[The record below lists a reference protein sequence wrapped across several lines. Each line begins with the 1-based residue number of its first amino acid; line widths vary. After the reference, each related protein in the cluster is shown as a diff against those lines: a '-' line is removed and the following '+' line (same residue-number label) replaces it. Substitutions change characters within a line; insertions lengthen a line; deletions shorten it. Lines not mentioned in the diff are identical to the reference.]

1 MANSQPN
8 IWHAPMPLICS
19 SFEPG
24 RLDDAIET
32 MPDNDYRTIAL
43 AEAAYFR
50 GNADEAC
57 HLAEPFLTSDIL
69 ALRVSSCFIC
79 GFANL
84 SLDHAHAARA
94 CLLNL
99 ASSEEHLNDEYGD
112 QERAA
117 YLLFTASSSVL
128 LHLKPPVTADDF
140 YKVAPLLPEGLRLFA
155 TYAMAHQAYLAGDY
169 GRCIGMTENALGMK
183 QARYPISEM
192 FLHLVAAMGW
202 MSKRQPEKAE
212 RHFMEAWRIAQADD
226 LIETIGEHHG
236 LLQGLP
242 EACLKKEYP
251 REFARVIE
259 ITYRFSRGWRH
270 VHNPAAHKTVADSL
284 TTTEFAISMLACR
297 GWSNTEIA
305 DHMGISRG
313 TVKNRLSTTYAK
325 LGITSRSEL
334 KEFMLK

>member
-8 IWHAPMPLICS
+8 IRHAPMPLICS

-24 RLDDAIET
+24 HLDDAIEA

-50 GNADEAC
+50 GSADEAC
-57 HLAEPFLTSDIL
+57 RLAEPFLTSDIL
-69 ALRVSSCFIC
+69 PLRISSCFIC

-99 ASSEEHLNDEYGD
+99 ASSEEHLSDKYGD

-140 YKVAPLLPEGLRLFA
+140 YKVAALLPEGLRLFA

-169 GRCIGMTENALGMK
+169 GRCIGMAENALGMK
-183 QARYPISEM
+183 QARYPISEI

-212 RHFMEAWRIAQADD
+212 HHFMEAWRIAQADD

-242 EACLKKEYP
+242 EACLKKDCP

-297 GWSNTEIA
+297 GWSNSEIA

-325 LGITSRSEL
+325 LGITSRSGL

>member
-1 MANSQPN
+1 M
-8 IWHAPMPLICS
+8 I
-19 SFEPG
+19 
-24 RLDDAIET
+24 
-32 MPDNDYRTIAL
+32 
-43 AEAAYFR
+43 
-50 GNADEAC
+50 
-57 HLAEPFLTSDIL
+57 
-69 ALRVSSCFIC
+69 
-79 GFANL
+79 
-84 SLDHAHAARA
+84 
-94 CLLNL
+94 
-99 ASSEEHLNDEYGD
+99 
-112 QERAA
+112 
-117 YLLFTASSSVL
+117 
-128 LHLKPPVTADDF
+128 F
-140 YKVAPLLPEGLRLFA
+140 YKVAALLPEGLRLFA
-155 TYAMAHQAYLAGDY
+155 TYAMAHQAYLTGDY
-169 GRCIGMTENALGMK
+169 GRCIGMAENALGMK

-212 RHFMEAWRIAQADD
+212 CHFMEAWSIAQADD

-242 EACLKKEYP
+242 EACLKKDYSH
-251 REFARVIE
+251 EFARVIE

-325 LGITSRSEL
+325 LGITSRSGL

>member
-1 MANSQPN
+1 MA
-8 IWHAPMPLICS
+8 
-19 SFEPG
+19 
-24 RLDDAIET
+24 
-32 MPDNDYRTIAL
+32 
-43 AEAAYFR
+43 
-50 GNADEAC
+50 
-57 HLAEPFLTSDIL
+57 
-69 ALRVSSCFIC
+69 
-79 GFANL
+79 
-84 SLDHAHAARA
+84 
-94 CLLNL
+94 
-99 ASSEEHLNDEYGD
+99 
-112 QERAA
+112 
-117 YLLFTASSSVL
+117 
-128 LHLKPPVTADDF
+128 
-140 YKVAPLLPEGLRLFA
+140 
-155 TYAMAHQAYLAGDY
+155 
-169 GRCIGMTENALGMK
+169 ENALGMK

-212 RHFMEAWRIAQADD
+212 CHFMKAWSIAQADD

-242 EACLKKEYP
+242 EACLKKDYP
-251 REFARVIE
+251 HEFARVIE

-297 GWSNTEIA
+297 GWSNSEIA

-325 LGITSRSEL
+325 LGITSRSGL